1 MKGAVAQSSR
11 EPELADGST
20 GLQARTRRGQ
30 LRLAG
35 LLHPFGWG
43 AREPLLNREG
53 LARQLAVPLGI
64 TTIRSPR
71 PGEAGAHQLSLNRLG
86 PHWIAAW
93 VGTPLQIVAA
103 HPPPTLILPRGG
115 RIEWEN
121 NGRWQRLEPGWV
133 LVLNG
138 GGAYQLRC
146 GGCSLVAIGMEAT
159 RLEGRIRQLSAPGME
174 SEQRRRQLR
183 QPLLIGPGSGGWG
196 ELGEGLN
203 RLLALFEVVEGVNPR
218 LATRLGLD
226 ASLEGL
232 VAVLLLT
239 SAFGSDAVN
248 LAGESGPMLQRDTSF
263 EELLG
268 RIRAHLAEPLDLAR
282 LEGWAHTTRRSLQ
295 VVFRDRLGCTPM
307 QWVRQERLNRAMQ
320 RLKDPAPH
328 DTVASIASAC
338 GYPSPSRFSADF
350 RLRFQCT
357 PSQVLGA
364 SQKKAPPAGGA

>member
-1 MKGAVAQSSR
+1 M
-11 EPELADGST
+11 
-20 GLQARTRRGQ
+20 
-30 LRLAG
+30 
-35 LLHPFGWG
+35 
-43 AREPLLNREG
+43 
-53 LARQLAVPLGI
+53 GI

-71 PGEAGAHQLSLNRLG
+71 RPGEAGAYQLSLNRLG

-103 HPPPTLILPRGG
+103 QPPPTLILPRGG
-115 RIEWEN
+115 RIEWEHN
-121 NGRWQRLEPGWV
+121 SRWQRLEPGWV

-138 GGAYQLRC
+138 GGAYQLHC
-146 GGCSLVAIGMEAT
+146 GGCSLVAIGMDAT
-159 RLEGRIRQLSAPGME
+159 RLESRIRQLSAPGME

-183 QPLLIGPGSGGWG
+183 QPVLIGPGSNGWG

-218 LATRLGLD
+218 LATQLGLD

-239 SAFGSDAVN
+239 SVFGPEAVN
-248 LAGESGPMLQRDTSF
+248 LTEDNGPMLQRDTSF

-282 LEGWAHTTRRSLQ
+282 LEGMAHTSRRSLQ

-307 QWVRQERLNRAMQ
+307 QWVRQERLDQALQ
-320 RLKDPAPH
+320 RLKDPDPH
-328 DTVASIASAC
+328 DTVASIARAC
-338 GYPSPSRFSADF
+338 GYPSPSRFSVDF
-350 RLRFQCT
+350 RRRFQCS
-357 PSQVLGA
+357 PSQWLGSA
-364 SQKKAPPAGGA
+364 RQKAPRTGGA